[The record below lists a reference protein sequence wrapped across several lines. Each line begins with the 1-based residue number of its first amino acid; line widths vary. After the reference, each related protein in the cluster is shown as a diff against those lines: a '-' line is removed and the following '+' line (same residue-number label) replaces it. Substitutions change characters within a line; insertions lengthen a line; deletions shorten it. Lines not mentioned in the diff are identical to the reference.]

1 MKTYKKLLYLFVMVM
16 FVVALAGCGGN
27 AANNS
32 ENTNTTEN
40 TANAENTTENTANS
54 GNNAAAEEPTEE
66 PAAEEPA
73 EEPAAEP
80 TEEPAAEPTEEP
92 AEEPAMEP
100 VTLRYANWNL
110 GTEEENNIQR
120 QLVQAYLE
128 ANPHVTIEFVDMSA
142 EGGWDAVLTSYAA
155 KGELPDVFMANNVPL
170 YVQNDWLADLS
181 AMVEAD
187 TDWANVPQ
195 VLKDSV
201 TYNGQVLGM
210 PAAQFVMGYFVNK
223 DLYEAANLD
232 APEYGFTVEEFE
244 AAVTAMNNIEQG
256 VLGLDEMEFVMG
268 WYANTQDPNLKW
280 FSFDGAH
287 MNYNSAAF
295 KDAVAKAGELK
306 PYTWQ
311 GLTDEQK
318 ANFTATG
325 PWELFLNQEVGMRWD
340 ASWSVPN
347 YVQNAT
353 FEWDFVGIP
362 GGNQAMVMDVMVVSK
377 TTAHMEEAYK
387 FAKYMSF
394 SSEAYAKEAELAA
407 AMSSAPKMPVSV
419 DAASLEL
426 YTQFV
431 DVPGILTALENLDN
445 SLIESLAKVVP
456 GYINARWEGKP
467 GIDVGEDL
475 DVNMWF
481 MFNFANDGRYKYED
495 YSAQLEEFANQILD
509 DAAATLNQ

>member
-1 MKTYKKLLYLFVMVM
+1 MKTNLKLITFLILALL
-16 FVVALAGCGGN
+16 VASLTGCQP
-27 AANNS
+27 A
-32 ENTNTTEN
+32 TTEEP
-40 TANAENTTENTANS
+40 AATEEVV
-54 GNNAAAEEPTEE
+54 AEEPTAEPVAEEPTAE
-66 PAAEEPA
+66 PAAEEPT
-73 EEPAAEP
+73 AEP
-80 TEEPAAEPTEEP
+80 TAEPVVEEPTEAPEV
-92 AEEPAMEP
+92 MEP

-110 GTEEENNIQR
+110 GTEEENNLQR
-120 QLVQAYLE
+120 QLVQAYID
-128 ANPHVTIEFVDMSA
+128 ANPHVTVEFVDMSA

-170 YVQNDWLADLS
+170 YVQNGWLADLTDLVS
-181 AMVEAD
+181 ND
-187 TDWANVPQ
+187 PDWANVPQ
-195 VLKDSV
+195 VLKDSF
-201 TYNGQVLGM
+201 TYNGKVMGL

-232 APEYGFTVEEFE
+232 APEYGVSVEDFFSAAE
-244 AAVTAMNNIEQG
+244 ALTNIPQG

-268 WYANTQDPNLKW
+268 WYASTQDSNLKW
-280 FSFDGAH
+280 FSFDGKH

-295 KDAVAKAGELK
+295 KAAVAQAGAVK

-318 ANFTATG
+318 ANFISVG
-325 PWELFLNQEVGMRWD
+325 PWELFLNQEVGVRWD
-340 ASWSVPN
+340 GGWSIPS

-362 GGNQAMVMDVMVVSK
+362 GGNQALVADVIVVSK
-377 TTAHMEEAYK
+377 TTANLEEAYK
-387 FAKYMSF
+387 FAKWMTF
-394 SSEAYAKEAELAA
+394 STEAYAKEVELATA
-407 AMSSAPKMPVSV
+407 LGTAPKMPVSV
-419 DAASLEL
+419 DDASIEL

-431 DVPGILTALENLDN
+431 DKPGILMALENLDN
-445 SLIESLAKVVP
+445 SLIESLAKIVP

-467 GIDVGEDL
+467 GIDIGEDL

-509 DAAATLNQ
+509 EAAAALNP